1 MKQKYQQLLKDF
13 EHNLVIGEYGVKT
26 FEHKVI
32 NLSVCFATIEWLSL
46 EEKKDF
52 QILLYLSIQ

>member
-1 MKQKYQQLLKDF
+1 
-13 EHNLVIGEYGVKT
+13 LVIGEYGVKT